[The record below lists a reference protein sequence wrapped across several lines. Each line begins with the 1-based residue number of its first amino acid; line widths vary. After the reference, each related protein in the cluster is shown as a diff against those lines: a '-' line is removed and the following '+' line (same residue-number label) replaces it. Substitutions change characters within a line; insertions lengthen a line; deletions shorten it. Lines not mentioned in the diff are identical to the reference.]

1 MKIKTEKVH
10 TKIDPEKPEKPVFK
24 KRLSLLKDRI

>member
-10 TKIDPEKPEKPVFK
+10 TKIDPEKPAFK
-24 KRLSLLKDRI
+24 KRLSHLKDRI